1 MSSPTPSRDLSFER
15 ALYESV
21 VARDPAN
28 VEALMALGEAYTKD
42 RDYVRGLEVD
52 QRLARLRPADP
63 VVLYNL
69 ACSHALLGGAD
80 LAFEVLGRAVDLGY
94 ADLAHLDG
102 DPDLEGIRKD
112 ARFTEIRE
120 RLLRRS
126 GVPKVSKT

>member
-1 MSSPTPSRDLSFER
+1 MSSPAPSRDLSFER

-52 QRLARLRPADP
+52 QRLARLRPSDP

-69 ACSHALLGGAD
+69 ACSLALLGCAD
-80 LAFEVLGRAVDLGY
+80 TAFEVLGRAIDLGY
-94 ADLAHLDG
+94 ADLTHLDE

-112 ARFTEIRE
+112 ARFAEIRE
-120 RLLRRS
+120 RLLRRT
-126 GVPKVSKT
+126 GVPKISKA

>member
-80 LAFEVLGRAVDLGY
+80 LAFEVLGRAVDLGIEHAWRDY
-94 ADLAHLDG
+94 
-102 DPDLEGIRKD
+102 PDLR
-112 ARFTEIRE
+112 RNE
-120 RLLRRS
+120 RALQIYVNWYYVWTL
-126 GVPKVSKT
+126 